1 MEFTITD
8 AGVLSLG
15 HAAEGILQVFSSWLK
30 RWQEVVLTPVTP
42 KFCPVY
48 GALFYVEHFSST
60 ATDSALCGTQRSK
73 STWWAEPN
81 TQNLPGNRGVQPRT
95 AHQPALATG
104 LRPCLGQR
112 CVSRRLPSVAPWTA
126 VQNTRGCFPSWLL
139 TLEHRDHNLFWKCK
153 SLCWPA
159 AGCSAIPCQA
169 PSF

>member
-1 MEFTITD
+1 MELTITD

-15 HAAEGILQVFSSWLK
+15 HAAEGILEVFSSWLK
-30 RWQEVVLTPVTP
+30 RWQKVVLTTVTP

-73 STWWAEPN
+73 STCWAEPN
-81 TQNLPGNRGVQPRT
+81 TQNLPGNRGSGH
-95 AHQPALATG
+95 ASGSAAWAG
-104 LRPCLGQR
+104 
-112 CVSRRLPSVAPWTA
+112 RLPSVAPWTA
-126 VQNTRGCFPSWLL
+126 VQNTCGCFPSWLL

-153 SLCWPA
+153 SLRWLA